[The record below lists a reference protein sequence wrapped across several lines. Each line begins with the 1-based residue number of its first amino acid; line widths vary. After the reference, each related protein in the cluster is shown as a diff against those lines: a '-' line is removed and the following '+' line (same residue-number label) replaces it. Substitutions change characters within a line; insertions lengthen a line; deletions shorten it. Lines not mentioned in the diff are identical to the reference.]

1 MSKRTYH
8 THVLNLSIKMEDTEW
23 TSFPEIPPF
32 LLNNLI
38 ENDYPAPFPVQIEV
52 IEKFFLSDTDLA
64 IGFPTGSGKTL
75 AYLIPIIC
83 ALHNRIVQR
92 LRAVIVVPNREL
104 AIQVFNV
111 CACLIQGSKLTVSVL
126 STNYYA
132 GEPSSDTN
140 VTDICICSSLGLSS
154 YLVEKDEKLLRDV
167 EYIVLDEGDAILE
180 QPLENWL
187 DHVNNS
193 LHYNEM
199 PTKFSIPLS
208 AVPPR
213 GRRIRKILCS
223 ATLAR
228 NSKQSE
234 EFEMQCPQFLITSDK
249 SRYVIPPGLEE
260 QFILAQ
266 KPHKAAILQS
276 LTNQYQYILCF
287 VSTSK
292 RVVALANI
300 MRKLLPDLNVVEFA
314 ASAGVEKKRSALESA
329 DPSGQRLI
337 IATDSLARGI
347 NLPFIDAVVNF
358 DSPTSAR
365 TYIHRIG
372 RTARGG
378 QKGTCITLLLDS
390 ELLLFRDIISK
401 IDGSKP
407 EEVNVNLRGLTGRFY
422 VEATKG
428 FDNLK
433 VRKAPEKRMRKTTD
447 QLDEIDIGDD
457 NEDAEIGEFNEEEQ
471 GEEPQNEEGE
481 EEE

>member
-1 MSKRTYH
+1 
-8 THVLNLSIKMEDTEW
+8 MEETEW
-23 TSFPEIPPF
+23 TSFPEIPSF
-32 LLNNLI
+32 LLNNLS
-38 ENDYPAPFPVQIEV
+38 ENGYAEPFPVQIEV

-92 LRAVIVVPNREL
+92 MRAIIVVPNREL

-111 CACLIQGSKLTVSVL
+111 CASLIEGSKLTVSVL

-132 GEPSSDTN
+132 GVSSSNTN
-140 VTDICICSSLGLSS
+140 VTDICISSSLGLSS
-154 YLVEKDEKLLRDV
+154 YLLEKDEKFLKDV

-187 DHVNNS
+187 DHVNRS
-193 LHYNEM
+193 LHSDTI
-199 PTKFSIPLS
+199 PSKFSIPII
-208 AVPPR
+208 ATPPKN
-213 GRRIRKILCS
+213 RRIRKILCS

-249 SRYVIPPGLEE
+249 SRYVIPQGLKE

-276 LTNQYQYILCF
+276 LTNIYQYILCF

-314 ASAGVEKKRSALESA
+314 ANAGVEKKRSALEAA

-390 ELLLFRDIISK
+390 ELILFRDIISK
-401 IDGSKP
+401 IDGSNP
-407 EEVNVNLRGLTGRFY
+407 EETDINLRGLTGRFY
-422 VEATKG
+422 AEVTKG

-433 VRKAPEKRMRKTTD
+433 VRKAPEKRLRKA
-447 QLDEIDIGDD
+447 LDELDEMDLEED
-457 NEDAEIGEFNEEEQ
+457 NERAQVDESNQEQQNEEEEEEK
-471 GEEPQNEEGE
+471 GEAQNEEDN
-481 EEE
+481 